1 MPADLPADL
10 RVTEIWV
17 SEHYWPALAAELVT
31 AQAQRL
37 TRSGALAAVVL
48 PGEQTAFGL
57 HVAHDADDVRHA
69 LRAAGLGHGSIG
81 AGWLMD
87 HAPAPAARPA

>member
-1 MPADLPADL
+1 MGDELH
-10 RVTEIWV
+10 VTEIWV

-37 TRSGALAAVVL
+37 TRAGALATVVL

-57 HVAHDADDVRHA
+57 HVAHDADDVRRV
-69 LRAAGLGHGSIG
+69 LQRLGLGHGSIG
-81 AGWLMD
+81 AGWLLD
-87 HAPAPAARPA
+87 HPAAESKISAVAPR